1 MDVLDQSILALFLSL
16 LLHLLSFCWLG
27 FLDSSGMEKL
37 ALDWNA
43 RKRIAIG
50 AARGLL
56 YLHEQCDPKIIH
68 RDVKAANVLL
78 DDYCEAVVGDFG
90 LAKLLDHAD
99 SHVTT
104 AVRGTV
110 GHVAPE
116 YLSTGQ
122 SSEKTYVF
130 GFGILLIELITG
142 MRALE
147 FGKSVNQKGAM
158 LEWVKPLEIL
168 QRIG

>member
-1 MDVLDQSILALFLSL
+1 
-16 LLHLLSFCWLG
+16 SFCWLG
-27 FLDSSGMEKL
+27 FLDSSGIEKL
-37 ALDWNA
+37 ALDRNA

-90 LAKLLDHAD
+90 LAKLLHHAD

-110 GHVAPE
+110 GHIAPE

-122 SSEKTYVF
+122 SSEKTDVF
-130 GFGILLIELITG
+130 RFGILLIELITG

-147 FGKSVNQKGAM
+147 FWKSVNQKGAM